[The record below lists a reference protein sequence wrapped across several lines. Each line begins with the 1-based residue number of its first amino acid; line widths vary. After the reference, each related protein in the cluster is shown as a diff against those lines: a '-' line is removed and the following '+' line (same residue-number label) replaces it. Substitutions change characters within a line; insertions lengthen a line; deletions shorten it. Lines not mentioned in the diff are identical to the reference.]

1 MEHNFFVVGENR
13 VLAFLLNN
21 IKYILWFLIIIIAAL
36 SGVIAFL
43 HYTGIQNQEQFKLQ
57 IDQEK
62 TRSNSLIS
70 KLKKSSQQD
79 SEWEQQILSQ
89 SSKQKKMKE
98 QQESLIDRQGKEL
111 SEIKSILDQREQVV
125 QQFQLEKTST
135 QIQINNLQLKVR
147 SLQQQLL
154 SAQASLTESKTET
167 ENVQTKISEL
177 ETIINKVEQKNKKI
191 KQKASSPVTAVKKR
205 KPLNIDDPTIT
216 VEKLKITAKGT
227 RVSVSYNLTN
237 KSKKLQ
243 RGRTGMHL
251 SSKKNLE
258 NEIQFRRQTS
268 IPYKIKRYRV
278 ISRKFTKVKPG
289 SFIRILIWNEKKELI
304 FDEAHP
310 IKR

>member
-21 IKYILWFLIIIIAAL
+21 IKYILWFLIIIIAVL

-89 SSKQKKMKE
+89 SSKQKKLKE

-205 KPLNIDDPTIT
+205 NPLIIDDPTIT

-251 SSKKNLE
+251 SSRKNLE

-289 SFIRILIWNEKKELI
+289 TFIRILIWNEKKELI

>member
-89 SSKQKKMKE
+89 SSKEKKLKK

-154 SAQASLTESKTET
+154 SAQASLTESKNEN
-167 ENVQTKISEL
+167 ENVQTKILEL
-177 ETIINKVEQKNKKI
+177 ETVISKVEQKNKKI
-191 KQKASSPVTAVKKR
+191 KQKASSPVKAVKKR
-205 KPLNIDDPTIT
+205 NPLIIDDPTIT
-216 VEKLKITAKGT
+216 VEKLKITARGT

-237 KSKKLQ
+237 KSKKIQ

-289 SFIRILIWNEKKELI
+289 TFIRILIWNEKKELI

>member
-13 VLAFLLNN
+13 GLAFLLNN

-43 HYTGIQNQEQFKLQ
+43 HYTGIQNQERFKLQ
-57 IDQEK
+57 IVQEK

-89 SSKQKKMKE
+89 SSKQKKLKE

-147 SLQQQLL
+147 SLQQQRL
-154 SAQASLTESKTET
+154 SAQASLTESKTEN
-167 ENVQTKISEL
+167 EDVQTKISEL
-177 ETIINKVEQKNKKI
+177 ETVISKLEQQNKKL

-205 KPLNIDDPTIT
+205 KPLIIDNPTIT

-237 KSKKLQ
+237 KSKTLQ

-251 SSKKNLE
+251 SSEKNLE
-258 NEIQFRRQTS
+258 NEIPFRRQTS

-289 SFIRILIWNEKKELI
+289 TFIRILIWNEKKELI

>member
-1 MEHNFFVVGENR
+1 M
-13 VLAFLLNN
+13 AFLLNN

-89 SSKQKKMKE
+89 SSKQKKLKE

-154 SAQASLTESKTET
+154 SAQASLTESKTEN

-177 ETIINKVEQKNKKI
+177 ETVISKVEQKNKKI

-205 KPLNIDDPTIT
+205 NPLIIDDPTIT

-289 SFIRILIWNEKKELI
+289 TFIRILIWNEKKELI

>member
-43 HYTGIQNQEQFKLQ
+43 HYTGIQNQEQIKLQ
-57 IDQEK
+57 IVQEK

-89 SSKQKKMKE
+89 SSKQMKLKE
-98 QQESLIDRQGKEL
+98 QQESLIDLQGKEL

-125 QQFQLEKTST
+125 QQFQLEKKST

-154 SAQASLTESKTET
+154 SAQASLTESKSET

-177 ETIINKVEQKNKKI
+177 ETVISKVE
-191 KQKASSPVTAVKKR
+191 QKASSPVTVVKKR
-205 KPLNIDDPTIT
+205 KPLIIDPTIT

-237 KSKKLQ
+237 KSKKIQ

-251 SSKKNLE
+251 SSKKNLK
-258 NEIQFRRQTS
+258 NKIRFRRQTS

>member
-89 SSKQKKMKE
+89 SSKEKKLKK

-147 SLQQQLL
+147 SLQHELL
-154 SAQASLTESKTET
+154 SAQASLTESKSEN

-177 ETIINKVEQKNKKI
+177 ETVISKLEQRNKKI
-191 KQKASSPVTAVKKR
+191 KQKASSRVTAVKKR
-205 KPLNIDDPTIT
+205 KPLIHNPTIT

-251 SSKKNLE
+251 SSEKNLE
-258 NEIQFRRQTS
+258 NEIPFRRQTS

-289 SFIRILIWNEKKELI
+289 TFIRILIWNEKKELI

>member
-57 IDQEK
+57 IVQEK

-89 SSKQKKMKE
+89 SSKQKKLKE

-154 SAQASLTESKTET
+154 STQASLTESKTEN

-177 ETIINKVEQKNKKI
+177 ETVISKVEQKNKKI

-205 KPLNIDDPTIT
+205 KPLIIDDPTIT

-289 SFIRILIWNEKKELI
+289 TFIRILIWNEKKELI

>member
-89 SSKQKKMKE
+89 SSKEKKLKK

-154 SAQASLTESKTET
+154 SAQASLTESKNEN

-177 ETIINKVEQKNKKI
+177 QTEISKVKQKNKKI
-191 KQKASSPVTAVKKR
+191 KQKASSPVKAVKKR
-205 KPLNIDDPTIT
+205 NPLIIDDPTIT
-216 VEKLKITAKGT
+216 VEKLKITARGT

-237 KSKKLQ
+237 KSKKIQ

>member
-89 SSKQKKMKE
+89 SSKEKKLKK

-154 SAQASLTESKTET
+154 STQASLTESKTEN

-177 ETIINKVEQKNKKI
+177 QTEISKVEQKNKKI
-191 KQKASSPVTAVKKR
+191 KQKASSPVTVVKKR
-205 KPLNIDDPTIT
+205 KPLIIDPTIT

-258 NEIQFRRQTS
+258 NEIPFRRQTS

-289 SFIRILIWNEKKELI
+289 TFIRILIWNEKKELI